1 MGAKLECRNDEDIQ
15 KSRKKDPSK
24 TQEREYVYC
33 GDICKEVER
42 AKDCP
47 GIVGG
52 KSCSH
57 RMAAGRL
64 EASPSVYRM

>member
-1 MGAKLECRNDEDIQ
+1 M
-15 KSRKKDPSK
+15 
-24 TQEREYVYC
+24 YC

-47 GIVGG
+47 GRVGG

-64 EASPSVYRM
+64 EASPSVYRMWKQASFVLINWVLIQISKLRYI